1 MKICLLILFLTS
13 LLEEEEEEEKK
24 DAIAHC
30 TCLSTVECWGNVP
43 LIMYGRQVRKKKERE
58 EICLTC
64 WHGSGTHDWWDISLT
79 WTKQASRLQFW
90 KLLSGEATG
99 NGGVAVL
106 VTMMCNVSPTNQ
118 RMEWKASDRTGLL
131 LCVCVEPRLLYL
143 SIFTN
148 IFFLLP
154 PTVCTIFLTTIIFFA
169 SASYWSFWPFFLNK
183 KGVLVTIGPPEMGG
197 RRTDQNFW

>member
-79 WTKQASRLQFW
+79 WTKQASRLQIW

-118 RMEWKASDRTGLL
+118 RMEWKASDRTAAVCQ
-131 LCVCVEPRLLYL
+131 CVWSQGYCIYL
-143 SIFTN
+143 SSP
-148 IFFLLP
+148 IFFFYCLLQYA
-154 PTVCTIFLTTIIFFA
+154 L
-169 SASYWSFWPFFLNK
+169 SS
-183 KGVLVTIGPPEMGG
+183 
-197 RRTDQNFW
+197 

>member
-1 MKICLLILFLTS
+1 MSI
-13 LLEEEEEEEKK
+13 
-24 DAIAHC
+24 DH
-30 TCLSTVECWGNVP
+30 V
-43 LIMYGRQVRKKKERE
+43 RQTGKKKKRERE
-58 EICLTC
+58 ESCLTC

-79 WTKQASRLQFW
+79 WTKQNKLVDCRFGSCWAARRL
-90 KLLSGEATG
+90 GT
-99 NGGVAVL
+99 VAWRSWLRYDVQRF
-106 VTMMCNVSPTNQ
+106 TYQPAYGMESEWQDCCCVS
-118 RMEWKASDRTGLL
+118 
-131 LCVCVEPRLLYL
+131 VCVEPRLLYL

-183 KGVLVTIGPPEMGG
+183 KGVLVTIGPIGPPEMGG